1 MRLQTCLVMFA
12 FAFCARLI
20 GQQPIS
26 DFVLNPSMPYV
37 YVKFDHVGPRK
48 PLREGEGQVGL
59 WLRIVNN
66 CRVPI
71 KVPTF
76 GLTTGDPGVGVLDEV
91 VSDAVTVSVSSEPDE
106 LNPSTDRTAASSH
119 PQGYSAEVSSMT
131 RILPGKDILFS
142 VPLNHVSD
150 QWFMR
155 VRFVLDVDKP
165 SLGTGPYTYLN
176 FFKGQIP
183 PSVLADSQTKP
194 GSSGDTLL
202 HESGHVADLP
212 KPQ

>member
-1 MRLQTCLVMFA
+1 MKLQTCLMIFA
-12 FAFCARLI
+12 VAFCTHLI

-37 YVKFDHVGPRK
+37 YVKFDHVGPRH

-91 VSDAVTVSVSSEPDE
+91 VSDVLTTSVSAEPDE
-106 LNPSTDRTAASSH
+106 LNPSAAGASVSSSH
-119 PQGYSAEVSSMT
+119 PQGYSAEVFSLT
-131 RILPGKDILFS
+131 RVLPGKDLLFS
-142 VPLNHVSD
+142 VPINHVSD
-150 QWFMR
+150 NWFMR

-165 SLGTGPYTYLN
+165 SVGTGPYTYLN
-176 FFKGQIP
+176 FFKTQVPLGA
-183 PSVLADSQTKP
+183 LADVVVKP
-194 GSSGDTLL
+194 SSPESTLL
-202 HESGHVADLP
+202 HESGHVDP
-212 KPQ
+212 SKPQ

>member
-1 MRLQTCLVMFA
+1 MKVRAFLIVFA
-12 FAFCARLI
+12 FSTCMI
-20 GQQPIS
+20 GQQPVP
-26 DFVLNPSMPYV
+26 DFVLNPSKPYV
-37 YVKFDHVGPRK
+37 YVQFDHVGPRK
-48 PLREGEGQVGL
+48 PLYKGEGEVGL

-76 GLTTGDPGVGVLDEV
+76 GLTTGDPGVGLLDEV
-91 VSDAVTVSVSSEPDE
+91 VPDAVAVSVSSEPDE
-106 LNPSTDRTAASSH
+106 LNPSTGKASTASSH
-119 PQGYSAEVSSMT
+119 PQGYSAEVFSMT

-165 SLGTGPYTYLN
+165 SLGTGSYTYLN

-183 PSVLADSQTKP
+183 PSAPDGSQTKP
-194 GSSGDTLL
+194 GLPGDALL
-202 HESGHVADLP
+202 HESGHADPP

>member
-12 FAFCARLI
+12 FAFCTRLI

-71 KVPTF
+71 TVPTF
-76 GLTTGDPGVGVLDEV
+76 GLTTGDPGAGVLDEV
-91 VSDAVTVSVSSEPDE
+91 IPGTVTTSVSSEPDE
-106 LNPSTDRTAASSH
+106 LNPPSGGASASSRH
-119 PQGYSAEVSSMT
+119 PEGYSAEVFSMT
-131 RILPGKDILFS
+131 RILPGKDLLFS
-142 VPLNHVSD
+142 VPINHVSD
-150 QWFMR
+150 NWFMR

-165 SLGTGPYTYLN
+165 SVGTGPYTYLN
-176 FFKGQIP
+176 FFKTQIP
-183 PSVLADSQTKP
+183 PGALADAVAKPSSP
-194 GSSGDTLL
+194 GSTLL
-202 HESGHVADLP
+202 HESSHADPP
-212 KPQ
+212 KQ